1 MKSNVKTV
9 HNEVPNEHTTSPEGH
24 YKDWPNAVG
33 FDVRGDTRETI
44 DLPISGHFPN
54 YVAGSLYRTGPGQSK
69 VPLASK
75 DQDFVISHWF
85 DGFTTIHKFDLTPG
99 DKDRCSGATYSSYNQ
114 TDELI
119 ENVRKTGKIDDITF
133 AQKRDP
139 CDSLYKKLKTVFRP
153 TSSPPSAHKENI
165 GVDFRETLPVEADK
179 TNHNGRRLLTV
190 VSDATVAKQ
199 FDADTLEPLGV
210 TDQHHIH
217 KDLTGPLSAAHA
229 SHDPET
235 GDIFNYNLA
244 FGAKS
249 STYRI
254 FRASPTTGEVEILA
268 TISGYDIRGAY
279 IHSLLLTDNFVILC
293 IWPAYFRHHG
303 ASLLWERN
311 ILDSITPWSKHPEDP
326 SNRATWL
333 VVDRRQGRGLVGKFQ
348 SPPFF
353 CFHTVNAWEQPSV
366 GDSGSVDLVC
376 ELFQFDN
383 TDIMH
388 QLYLRNLVS
397 NALGAHNLPMERSFD
412 HAGLARYKLKY
423 IPLSGKVKL
432 QEFPSQVPKAEKIMY
447 IPSPQSGDLPR
458 INPNYSL
465 KPHRYVWGM
474 CDRGKSSFVDG
485 LVKTDTHMQTCTYW
499 EKEKHTPGEPIFIP
513 NPSGVAEDD
522 GAILCVVLNDETG
535 NSYLLCL
542 DAQNMTEMGRVEVG
556 APIGLGFHGK
566 HIPKRA

>member
-1 MKSNVKTV
+1 M
-9 HNEVPNEHTTSPEGH
+9 
-24 YKDWPNAVG
+24 
-33 FDVRGDTRETI
+33 
-44 DLPISGHFPN
+44 
-54 YVAGSLYRTGPGQSK
+54 
-69 VPLASK
+69 
-75 DQDFVISHWF
+75 ISHWF
-85 DGFTTIHKFDLTPG
+85 DGFTTIHKFDLIPG
-99 DKDRCSGATYSSYNQ
+99 EKDQCSRATYSSYNQ

-119 ENVRKTGKIDDITF
+119 ENVRKTGKLDDITF

-139 CDSLYKKLKTVFRP
+139 CDSLYKKLKTAFFRNNG
-153 TSSPPSAHKENI
+153 SRLGAHEENV
-165 GVDFRETLPVEADK
+165 GVVIRETLPVEASK
-179 TNHNGRRLLTV
+179 TNNNGRRLLTV
-190 VSDATVAKQ
+190 VTDATSAKQ

-244 FGAKS
+244 FGARS

-254 FRASPTTGEVEILA
+254 FRASPNTGEVEILA

-279 IHSLLLTDNFVILC
+279 IHSLLLTENFVVLC
-293 IWPAYFRHHG
+293 IWPAYYKHHG

-311 ILDSITPWSKHPEDP
+311 ILDSIAPWSKHSEDP
-326 SNRATWL
+326 ANRATWL

-383 TDIMH
+383 TNIMH
-388 QLYLRNLVS
+388 QLYYHNLVS
-397 NALGAHNLPMERSFD
+397 NAPGANHLPMERSFD

-423 IPLSGKVKL
+423 VPLSGKVKL
-432 QEFPSQVPKAEKIMY
+432 PEFPSQVPKAEQIMY
-447 IPSPQSGDLPR
+447 IPSPQAGDLPR
-458 INPNYSL
+458 FNLNYSL
-465 KPHRYVWGM
+465 RPHRYVWGV

-499 EKEKHTPGEPIFIP
+499 EKEKHTPGEPVFIP
-513 NPSGVAEDD
+513 KPNGNAEDD
-522 GAILCVVLNDETG
+522 GVILCVVLNGETG

-556 APIGLGFHGK
+556 STIGFGFHGK
-566 HIPKRA
+566 HIAAAKP